1 VQDCRIQA
9 RVAIHYGK
17 CTGGVVGS
25 SRPRYHL
32 FGSAIEI
39 VQVLEEEGSVDG
51 VVLSRT
57 AARVMGL
64 NKNGVCDDEH
74 LLSVLKNVDSRF
86 LSGCCLV
93 MENYR

>member
-1 VQDCRIQA
+1 M
-9 RVAIHYGK
+9 AIHYGK

-39 VQVLEEEGSVDG
+39 VQVLEEEGCVNG
-51 VVLSRT
+51 VVLSCT

-64 NKNGVCDDEH
+64 AKNGICDDAH
-74 LLSVLKNVDSRF
+74 VLSVLKNVDSSF
-86 LSGCCLV
+86 LSGSCLV

>member
-1 VQDCRIQA
+1 M
-9 RVAIHYGK
+9 AIHYGE

-39 VQVLEEEGSVDG
+39 VQMLEQEGCVNG
-51 VVLSRT
+51 VVLSNS
-57 AARVMGL
+57 AAKAMGL
-64 NKNGVCDDEH
+64 GRNGICDCPH
-74 LLSVLKNVDSRF
+74 LLSVLKTVDGSF
-86 LSGCCLV
+86 LSGSCLV

>member
-1 VQDCRIQA
+1 
-9 RVAIHYGK
+9 VAIHYGK

-39 VQVLEEEGSVDG
+39 VQVLEEEGCTNG
-51 VVLSRT
+51 VVLSNS
-57 AARVMGL
+57 AAKAMGL
-64 NKNGVCDDEH
+64 AKGGICDDVQF
-74 LLSVLKNVDSRF
+74 LSVLKNVESS
-86 LSGCCLV
+86 LLNGSCLV